1 MRPRALAAT
10 LCLLVALPLAGVVAG
25 CGSSASAPA
34 PPRSTFVGLLSQ
46 DAFDGTP
53 NYQAVT
59 LARVKKLGVQILRQT
74 FDWSKIE
81 PSEGRFRLAKTD
93 RFVLAAAKEGMAVLP
108 ILFHAPSWATGRTR
122 PPQSNVVDPPR
133 RPASIASIARA
144 LVSRYGPRG
153 SLWRQ
158 NPDVAPVPVRNWQ
171 IWNEPNLPQYWGD
184 KPNARAY
191 ASLLAV
197 AYRAIHVSDRDARV
211 LSAGLPQSKLGV
223 RFATYVRALY
233 RAGARPY
240 FDVFALHPYGTT
252 TRAVI
257 GAVRRTRA
265 LMRRFGDDRKPIWIT
280 ELGWASAGPPSPF
293 TFDPLSQA
301 QLVATTID
309 ALALERR
316 ALRIAGFV
324 YFDWRD
330 ANPYP
335 GRSDFWGLHTGLLEN
350 DGIAK
355 PALAAFRDAVKR
367 VEG

>member
-1 MRPRALAAT
+1 LRPRTLAAT
-10 LCLLVALPLAGVVAG
+10 LCLLVALPLAGALAG
-25 CGSSASAPA
+25 CGSGTGATA
-34 PPRSTFVGLLSQ
+34 PRSTFVGLVSQ

-53 NYQAVT
+53 KYQRAT
-59 LARVKKLGVQILRQT
+59 LAREKQLGVQILRQT
-74 FDWSKIE
+74 FDWSTIE
-81 PSEGRFRLAKTD
+81 PLQGRFRLAQTD
-93 RFVLAAAKEGMAVLP
+93 RFVLAAAKEGIAVLP
-108 ILFHAPSWATGRTR
+108 ILFDAPAWATGRNR
-122 PPQSNVVDPPR
+122 PPQTNVVDPPR
-133 RPASIASIARA
+133 NPETIAGFARA
-144 LVSRYGPRG
+144 MVGRYGPQG

-158 NPDVAPVPVRNWQ
+158 HPGVDAVPVRNWQ
-171 IWNEPNLPQYWGD
+171 IWNEPNLPQYWRD
-184 KPNARAY
+184 RPDARAY
-191 ASLLAV
+191 ARLLAA
-197 AYRAIHVSDRDARV
+197 AYPAIHASDRDARV

-223 RFATYVRALY
+223 PFATYVRALY
-233 RAGARPY
+233 RAGARQN
-240 FDVFALHPYGTT
+240 FDVFALHPYSTT
-252 TRAVI
+252 TGAVL

-265 LMRRFGDDRKPIWIT
+265 LMRRFGDNRKPVWIT
-280 ELGWASAGPPSPF
+280 ELGWASGGPASPF

-350 DGIAK
+350 DGTAK

-367 VEG
+367 AGE

>member
-335 GRSDFWGLHTGLLEN
+335 GRSDFWGLHTGLLTL
-350 DGIAK
+350 DGQPK
-355 PALAAFRDAVKR
+355 PAYYALQQALAAAA
-367 VEG
+367 G

>member
-10 LCLLVALPLAGVVAG
+10 LCLLVAFPLAGVLAG
-25 CGSSASAPA
+25 CGSGASAPA

-46 DAFDGTP
+46 DTFDGTP
-53 NYQAVT
+53 KYQAVT
-59 LARVKKLGVQILRQT
+59 LARVKTLGVQILRQT

-81 PSEGRFRLAKTD
+81 PSEGRFRLGQTD
-93 RFVLAAAKEGMAVLP
+93 RFVLAAAKEGIAVLP
-108 ILFHAPSWATGRTR
+108 ILFDAPRWATGKTP
-122 PPQSNVVDPPR
+122 PPQSNIVDPPSN
-133 RPASIASIARA
+133 PESIEAFARGM
-144 LVSRYGPRG
+144 VGRYGPRG

-158 NPDVAPVPVRNWQ
+158 NPGVDSVPVRNWQ
-171 IWNEPNLPQYWGD
+171 VWNEPNLPQYWGD

-197 AYRAIHVSDRDARV
+197 AHRAIHASDPGARV
-211 LSAGLPQSKLGV
+211 LSAGLPQSTLGV
-223 RFATYVRALY
+223 PFATYVRALY
-233 RAGARPY
+233 RAGARAD
-240 FDVFALHPYGTT
+240 FDVFALHPYGPSAT
-252 TRAVI
+252 AVI

-309 ALALERR
+309 ALALKRR

-367 VEG
+367 IQR